1 MKKIFSYL
9 ISVMVMVLSVSC
21 QKNIANEGKGE
32 GYLSFTEFALEL
44 DETVDTKAAEAARGN
59 YVIIIMDSE
68 GREVLRNSYSEV
80 MSNDSK
86 ISLTAGDYTL
96 AARSEAEEVPV
107 KGWENPVYGTSR
119 GFSITPGEVTPV
131 GTLTCTLLQCKVTVD
146 YSDEFLE
153 AVTGPGSTKVTVTAG
168 YPQEYV
174 LNADKT
180 YDERN
185 GYFAVAGET
194 ATMEVVFQGQIDG
207 KSQKMTKVF
216 TGIKAKQWRKIKF
229 VQKKNEQG
237 QATFDITITDLID
250 DELLNEDA
258 SGIVVE
264 EESMGEDPEK
274 PKGDGGIRLLPD
286 YTESEIAEG
295 KNVVELIYKKDES
308 GADVLDVNGER
319 VLDYMRINITEPIYP
334 QVGDELNPDMLIKLK
349 AIVPGG
355 VKKFNVDI
363 ETDSDTFAS
372 AVESAAA
379 FHLNLIEP
387 LAANMIIFG
396 VVPFPHGAELIG
408 QTDIPFDLSNAQCAI
423 WNYAGNHTF
432 LMTITDNA
440 GCSNSI
446 KVVMVVT
453 K

>member
-21 QKNIANEGKGE
+21 QKNIANDGNGE
-32 GYLSFTEFALEL
+32 GYISFTEFALEL

-68 GREVLRNSYSEV
+68 GREVLRSSYSEV
-80 MSNDSK
+80 MLNDSK

-96 AARSEAEEVPV
+96 IARSEAEEVPV

-185 GYFAVAGET
+185 GYFAVAAEN

-237 QATFDITITDLID
+237 QATFDIVINDLISD
-250 DELLNEDA
+250 TPLDEDA
-258 SGIVVE
+258 SGIVKE
-264 EESMGEDPEK
+264 EESIGDDPEK
-274 PKGDGGIRLLPD
+274 PKGDGGIRLIPN
-286 YTESEIAEG
+286 YTEEEIRAG
-295 KNVVELIYKKDES
+295 KNVVEMIYMKDES
-308 GADVLDVNGER
+308 GADVLDEKGEK
-319 VLDYMRINITEPIYP
+319 VLDYMKINITEPIYP
-334 QVGDELNPDMLIKLK
+334 QNGSELNPDMLIKLK

-363 ETDSDTFAS
+363 ETDSETFAS

-387 LAANMIIFG
+387 LDANMIIFG
-396 VVPFPHGAELIG
+396 VVPFPHGAELLG

-423 WNYAGNHTF
+423 YNYEGNHTF

-440 GCSNSI
+440 GCSNSV
-446 KVVMVVT
+446 KVVMVVE